1 MLGVD
6 CCEEDIWG
14 MWFGVVFTWGW
25 VGVGRVRGLRV
36 RGCQEGEGSVVM
48 LLGIV
53 RDCSWAR

>member
-25 VGVGRVRGLRV
+25 VGVGRVRGRRV
-36 RGCQEGEGSVVM
+36 RGRREGEGSVVM

-53 RDCSWAR
+53 GD